1 MSTILDQLKSIKDQ
15 LARSDKAAANLD
27 ADGRREAASLA
38 HAIMFEVEDPGN
50 LVDRIIYQAHTNT
63 HTPRKKQPAEN
74 ALVLVAVE
82 TGIFKFLNE
91 SPEPLNAETLAK
103 NTNVEVT
110 LLERILRGLA
120 AMDAVEEIGE
130 DGYAPTNLSRAFTTV
145 KGDSTTNY
153 RNPTDPDHT
162 ALNIAFNT
170 KDHYFDIMARDPEI
184 LRHFGLF
191 MASQA
196 VGRPNFLDFYPAKE
210 QIIDGYESDLNT
222 SGVIFVDVGGARG
235 EEALELR
242 RRHPSHPGRLILQ
255 ERADVLEH
263 VPATDGLEMQVHDFL
278 TPQPVR
284 GARVYYFRR
293 ILHNWNDE
301 LALKILQNTV
311 TAMARGYSKIIIND
325 IVMPR
330 RGASSLATNLDLLM
344 MSFFSAMQRTEQQ
357 WRDLLRAAGLKIVKV
372 WTARGTDENII
383 EAMLE

>member
-1 MSTILDQLKSIKDQ
+1 
-15 LARSDKAAANLD
+15 
-27 ADGRREAASLA
+27 
-38 HAIMFEVEDPGN
+38 
-50 LVDRIIYQAHTNT
+50 
-63 HTPRKKQPAEN
+63 
-74 ALVLVAVE
+74 
-82 TGIFKFLNE
+82 
-91 SPEPLNAETLAK
+91 
-103 NTNVEVT
+103 
-110 LLERILRGLA
+110 
-120 AMDAVEEIGE
+120 
-130 DGYAPTNLSRAFTTV
+130 
-145 KGDSTTNY
+145 
-153 RNPTDPDHT
+153 
-162 ALNIAFNT
+162 
-170 KDHYFDIMARDPEI
+170 MARDPEI